1 MADVKNEEFLDD
13 IDALEALAE
22 AQEQEEIDITEE
34 EPDELEALRAERDQ
48 LRDRFMR
55 ALRATGSFSV
65 RSAIVTSVMDSM
77 GLFG

>member
-55 ALRATGSFSV
+55 ALADAENARKENKVERAIPSSV
-65 RSAIVTSVMDSM
+65 LYV
-77 GLFG
+77 